1 MLHVIPQQ
9 SYLVKKMEGRMAAA
23 IGALMFDLG
32 ANVTGAN
39 LSQPWRDPFK
49 TCYYP
54 VGWRIDNQ
62 HYDYRRHSH
71 GVLCKMW
78 FRNARWDQS
87 ASDLNYGPKT
97 VDSKIDERDTGK
109 TKIIRNDTDG
119 VLHVAYSESVE
130 LTNSFS
136 SSITKGVTLDVT
148 ESAEL
153 ASEQKVSGSYA
164 GVSAEVSVSEKFG
177 ISRDK
182 SKSTEE
188 GKEESKE
195 GTTNESLA
203 IDFDAAPHTYY
214 LVEIKKE
221 AEQTSQPYDINGI
234 MNFDI
239 ELHFNN
245 VIGGNQAHFRP
256 HDKVI
261 TLVGIDGLEQFVQGY
276 DTRYPSME
284 GYWSKAAGWAKHAI
298 EWIDDPENRRIQASG
313 ISHANLQSNAD
324 YDVETLGKSVP
335 DELAHLPVVNA
346 QDV

>member
-1 MLHVIPQQ
+1 MSATPARPRLSVTIRTACCTWPIPNPLQ
-9 SYLVKKMEGRMAAA
+9 
-23 IGALMFDLG
+23 
-32 ANVTGAN
+32 
-39 LSQPWRDPFK
+39 
-49 TCYYP
+49 
-54 VGWRIDNQ
+54 
-62 HYDYRRHSH
+62 
-71 GVLCKMW
+71 
-78 FRNARWDQS
+78 
-87 ASDLNYGPKT
+87 
-97 VDSKIDERDTGK
+97 
-109 TKIIRNDTDG
+109 
-119 VLHVAYSESVE
+119 
-130 LTNSFS
+130 LTNSLFKLDYQGSYLGRDRIRGS
-136 SSITKGVTLDVT
+136 SP
-148 ESAEL
+148 
-153 ASEQKVSGSYA
+153 ASRKVSGSYA

-239 ELHFNN
+239 EMHFNN
-245 VIGGNQAHFRP
+245 VDTAATSAHFRP

-284 GYWSKAAGWAKHAI
+284 GYWRKAAGWAKHAI
-298 EWIDDPENRRIQASG
+298 EWIDEPENRRIQASG

-324 YDVETLGKSVP
+324 YDVETLGNGVP